1 MLRLDWIRQHEGV
14 LLAGGGHA
22 MAGGVTI
29 AFESLERF
37 TLLFEQSTRQALAGT
52 TLLSV
57 LEHDGSIGCEGL
69 TPSLLDEVASL
80 EPYGQEF
87 ARPVFLIEHALVE
100 SAHSIGKDGLH
111 LKLNEWPVVPV
122 NAGASRSSRRQ
133 TGTVVLRAFRRRW
146 LVWYADE

>member
-80 EPYGQEF
+80 EPYGQGF
-87 ARPVFLIEHALVE
+87 ARPVILIEHALVE
-100 SAHSIGKDGLH
+100 SAHSIGKDGVH
-111 LKLNEWPVVPV
+111 LKLNEWPVVP
-122 NAGASRSSRRQ
+122 GERRSFAIEPQANWYRGVARVQ
-133 TGTVVLRAFRRRW
+133 AKVVGMVRG
-146 LVWYADE
+146 